1 MNLIRVTQKYWI
13 FSKWGV
19 LISVSKAR
27 FPKFAQALQ
36 RAYEKGRNGF
46 AFSRA

>member
-27 FPKFAQALQ
+27 FPKRVDAVK
-36 RAYEKGRNGF
+36 RAFIKGRNGL
-46 AFSRA
+46 AFSK